1 MKKKLGIGLILCL
14 MALLFTSCGEIL
26 SVVTLDKNGKKVVNN
41 YTSMFGDTVY
51 DETVSFKSWRDSN
64 IFGENNSINMDELL
78 FKIENKKEN
87 IVVLGDKNAAIELSF
102 FDGGYKYTLYTSMDS
117 MDDLDDGMDD
127 FTNSLIDEANSL
139 LDF

>member
-64 IFGENNSINMDELL
+64 IFGENNSVNMDELL

-127 FTNSLIDEANSL
+127 FANSLIDEANSL

>member
-87 IVVLGDKNAAIELSF
+87 IVVLGDNNAAIELSF

>member
-87 IVVLGDKNAAIELSF
+87 IVVLGDNNAAIELSF

-127 FTNSLIDEANSL
+127 FANSLIDEANSL

>member
-127 FTNSLIDEANSL
+127 FADEANSL

>member
-87 IVVLGDKNAAIELSF
+87 IVVLGDKNAAIELCF